1 MLEPRAQRKKR
12 TTPLLTFQP
21 LAACR
26 QPGKLATVGDSVTC
40 LSRVS
45 GGVFSRVAAMRDP
58 LSLQLS
64 EPGFGGREIR
74 SFSGTILLPRAP
86 VERRTV

>member
-21 LAACR
+21 LAACKEPDNL
-26 QPGKLATVGDSVTC
+26 QVDNSW

-45 GGVFSRVAAMRDP
+45 SGVLSRVAAMRDP

-64 EPGFGGREIR
+64 APGFGGREIR